1 LSPRG
6 RFLAATRWKE
16 THVPHSSTVSFL
28 SYWRGLQ
35 PSPDRA
41 PARAR
46 FDPAQLKSLVP
57 QMIMISDAA
66 AGYRFRLAGGFP
78 AAFHGRELKDA
89 SFLSL
94 FRAPFLDTVQTAI
107 GMSRRRQQPVILT
120 LSAVWLTESTLSG
133 EADLMACQDE
143 TVTFEIVLCPLTQ
156 TEGGEVDRFVGIY
169 QTLSAP
175 PKNPMGSV
183 GQYTLISARLYEPR
197 RAIKAAHLRL
207 VSEDG
212 RNIA

>member
-1 LSPRG
+1 M
-6 RFLAATRWKE
+6 
-16 THVPHSSTVSFL
+16 PHSSTVSFL

-41 PARAR
+41 PARSK
-46 FDPAQLKSLVP
+46 FDPAQLKSLIP

-66 AGYRFRLAGGFP
+66 ASYRFRLAGGFP
-78 AAFHGRELKDA
+78 VAFHGRELKDS

-94 FRAPFLDTVQTAI
+94 FRSPFLDTVQTAI

-120 LSAVWLTESTLSG
+120 LSAPWQTESALSG
-133 EADLMACQDE
+133 DAALMASQTE
-143 TVTFEIVLCPLTQ
+143 TVNFEIVLCPMT
-156 TEGGEVDRFVGIY
+156 TETGEVDRFVGIY
-169 QTLSAP
+169 QTLSTP
-175 PKNPMGSV
+175 PRNPLGNV
-183 GQYTLISARLYEPR
+183 GQYTLISARLYEPK

-207 VSEDG
+207 VAEDG